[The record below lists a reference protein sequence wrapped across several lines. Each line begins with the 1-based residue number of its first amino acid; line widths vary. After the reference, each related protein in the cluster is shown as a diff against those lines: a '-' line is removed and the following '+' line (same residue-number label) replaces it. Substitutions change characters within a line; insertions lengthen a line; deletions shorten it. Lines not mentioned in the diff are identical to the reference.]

1 LGDDQLQVWICD
13 IHNGWPVGY
22 EAGERRSQKEG
33 QMNRKHKLLIAV
45 DGSQGALSAV
55 RYISRMVTPEDK
67 HITLFHLLPDLP
79 EPFLDLNLSAVGS
92 EDLFMIDEWRR
103 EQHRFSEE
111 KLETARQVLL
121 KAGFT
126 SGQVQAEA
134 RIKQV
139 GVARDILVES
149 YKGYSAVVIGRT
161 GQSAFAGMSIGSV
174 ANKLLAGMHNL
185 PVIIVG
191 GDPDPAKILLAFDG
205 SSGAK
210 NCVGLVGSLLGD
222 ADKEVMLCH
231 VIRPLGLQQT
241 GADFFKP
248 SYAKE
253 WIEANRRRVVPAL
266 TEAKDALIDAGLN
279 SKRSSIEILA
289 ESLSRAGALVQEA
302 KIRNFGTI
310 VVGRRGLTIVNEF
323 LIGRVST
330 KVVNLAEKQ
339 AVWVVN

>member
-1 LGDDQLQVWICD
+1 M
-13 IHNGWPVGY
+13 
-22 EAGERRSQKEG
+22 S
-33 QMNRKHKLLIAV
+33 RKHKLLIAV
-45 DGSQGALSAV
+45 DGSQAALSAA

-79 EPFLDLNLSAVGS
+79 EPFLDLNLSAAGS
-92 EDLFMIDEWRR
+92 EDLFIIDDWRR

-126 SGQVQAEA
+126 SGQVQTEA

-149 YKGYSAVVIGRT
+149 YKGYRAVVIGRT
-161 GQSAFAGMSIGSV
+161 GQSALAGLSIGSV

-185 PVIIVG
+185 PLIIVG

-205 SSGAK
+205 SSGSE
-210 NCVGLVGSLLGD
+210 NCVDLVGSLLGD

-231 VIRPLGLQQT
+231 VIRPIDIQQT
-241 GADFFKP
+241 GSDFFKP

-253 WIEANRRRVVPAL
+253 WIEANRRRIVPAL
-266 TEAKDALIDAGLN
+266 TEAKDALIDAGIN
-279 SKRSSIEILA
+279 TRRISFEILA

-302 KIRNFGTI
+302 KIRNYGTI

-330 KVVNLAEKQ
+330 KVVNLAEQQ